1 MGLFDPI
8 DWNGD
13 GKCDFF
19 DDMIEYDMYQYFLK
33 EQNQSDGE
41 EGEAYPAEWW

>member
-19 DDMIEYDMYQYFLK
+19 DDMIEYDMYLEYLK
-33 EQNQSDGE
+33 EESKGE
-41 EGEAYPAEWW
+41 GTQDEADLAEWW